1 MKIGSRIMDAVA
13 GFFKALFD
21 VWNSASGQ
29 GR

>member
-1 MKIGSRIMDAVA
+1 MKIGSKIMESVRM
-13 GFFKALFD
+13 FFRVLFD

>member
-1 MKIGSRIMDAVA
+1 MRIGKKIMESLKT
-13 GFFKALFD
+13 FLQALFD